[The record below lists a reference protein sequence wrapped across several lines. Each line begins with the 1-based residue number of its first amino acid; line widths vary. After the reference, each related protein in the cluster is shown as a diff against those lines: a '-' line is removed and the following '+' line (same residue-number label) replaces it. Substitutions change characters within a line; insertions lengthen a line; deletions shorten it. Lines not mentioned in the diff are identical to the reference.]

1 MINQKNSK
9 NKARATSARKAGLTE
24 TTLRNIIREEV
35 RRVIAE
41 RRVYRSAEFEEMDSA
56 IEKILDNLPVFGLT
70 ARDARGPVRDVQK
83 ALQSLR
89 ELIDQYGFEDR

>member
-1 MINQKNSK
+1 MNNLKNAK
-9 NKARATSARKAGLTE
+9 R
-24 TTLRNIIREEV
+24 TLRAIIREEV

-41 RRVYRSAEFEEMDSA
+41 RRVYRSAEFEEMNSA
-56 IEKILDNLPVFGLT
+56 IEKILDNLPAFGAL